1 MCSPRARCRPKNSAT
16 VVGTEKPHD
25 FVVRV
30 RARLLL
36 VARGELKPRRIGR
49 RILFERREPER
60 FARRDHPIKPA
71 SADDGQMGVRPGRS
85 TGRGT

>member
-1 MCSPRARCRPKNSAT
+1 MTTKCNPELRT
-16 VVGTEKPHD
+16 MIVGAEKPRD

-49 RILFERREPER
+49 RILFERRELER

-71 SADDGQMGVRPGRS
+71 SADDGQMGVMPGRS

>member
-1 MCSPRARCRPKNSAT
+1 VGGDQRQLAAERDHLDARAL
-16 VVGTEKPHD
+16 D
-25 FVVRV
+25 Y
-30 RARLLL
+30 L

-49 RILFERREPER
+49 RILFERRELER

>member
-1 MCSPRARCRPKNSAT
+1 MIGILVDKKGAASLLSISIRAL
-16 VVGTEKPHD
+16 D
-25 FVVRV
+25 Y
-30 RARLLL
+30 L

-49 RILFERREPER
+49 RILFERRELER